1 MKIFIKHSPNFE
13 EKKKRHIK
21 YIILHYTNLPS
32 TQASLKYLL
41 NKRNKVSAHYLID
54 PNGKILSLV
63 EEKNIA
69 WHAGISSWKKDK
81 NLNKNSIGIE
91 LQNTGVAGKYEKF
104 NVKQIAV
111 LEKLIKDIQ
120 MRHGVSTTH
129 NKFDMPLAI
138 LAGDVLYSK
147 AYHTISSKSKLSPNH
162 TTQLVTKL
170 SKACVEICEGQVDDV
185 KLAENK
191 RIPTEKEYIKMIEK
205 KTAVLFEVSCAMG
218 AICAKRKEKDVKN
231 LSTFG
236 RNLGI
241 AFQITDDLIGI
252 MGDSKVTKKPV
263 GNDIREGKKSLPI
276 LLAIRKA
283 RGNDKKKILK
293 VFGKSK
299 AAKKDVQTAVNTIR
313 SLGIEEEVRKKALQ
327 YATKATKSLDS
338 YSGND
343 KKEMLS
349 LLDFVVKR
357 SI

>member
-1 MKIFIKHSPNFE
+1 MNPSESIKKNATFVNKFLKKELKGDPKQLYDAATHLIIHGGKRLRPYLVLKSCKVLGGKQADAIAAASSVEMIHNF
-13 EKKKRHIK
+13 
-21 YIILHYTNLPS
+21 T
-32 TQASLKYLL
+32 
-41 NKRNKVSAHYLID
+41 
-54 PNGKILSLV
+54 LV
-63 EEKNIA
+63 
-69 WHAGISSWKKDK
+69 HD
-81 NLNKNSIGIE
+81 
-91 LQNTGVAGKYEKF
+91 
-104 NVKQIAV
+104 
-111 LEKLIKDIQ
+111 DIMDNDE
-120 MRHGVSTTH
+120 MRHGVPTTH

-138 LAGDVLYSK
+138 LAGDY
-147 AYHTISSKSKLSPNH
+147 

-191 RIPTEKEYIKMIEK
+191 RIPTEQEYIKMIEK

-231 LSTFG
+231 LSIFG

-283 RGNDKKKILK
+283 RGKDKQKIMK
-293 VFGKSK
+293 VFGKSN
-299 AAKKDVQTAVNTIR
+299 AAKKDVQTAVNIIR

-327 YATKATKSLDS
+327 YATKATRSLDS
-338 YSGND
+338 YSGSD
-343 KKEMLS
+343 KKEMVS

-357 SI
+357 SL